1 MQYSATLM
9 GIYSCK
15 VIIEADSPRQ
25 AEEKLL
31 NAKSTSDFTRIG
43 SKIEF
48 VKTEDVEDISPSHL
62 EID

>member
-9 GIYSCK
+9 GIYGCK
-15 VIIEADSPRQ
+15 VIIEADSPEQ

-31 NAKSTSDFTRIG
+31 NAKSSEEFTRLG
-43 SKIEF
+43 QKLEF
-48 VKTEDVEDISPSHL
+48 LKTDSVQDIKPSEL

>member
-1 MQYSATLM
+1 MQYTATLT

-15 VIIEADSPRQ
+15 VIIEADSPEQ

-31 NAKSTSDFTRIG
+31 NAKSTADFTRIG
-43 SKIEF
+43 SKLEF
-48 VKTEDVEDISPSHL
+48 VKTERVDNVFPSQL